1 MVISLGEPYLA
12 SRLCC
17 QVILLQRR
25 HETLTHRI
33 TDCMPD
39 NERKYW
45 SRSDDV
51 RPHQMLVQTPQKDP
65 NPSTPRHCPDQLSSH
80 SSRPM
85 IPDKLGVLSQ
95 AKRNLRLVTCSSSSK
110 PAHVFVFSCA
120 AVHCHYCILLL
131 LMGLASLECLYVHV
145 VKRRHSLHCG
155 RETRYKRGKHVTQ
168 YSSRRRNGNR
178 LVRPVSPAL

>member
-1 MVISLGEPYLA
+1 MTGCSAFHAVKALSEWCAVMVISLGEPYLP
-12 SRLCC
+12 SRLCR
-17 QVILLQRR
+17 QAILLQRR

-33 TDCMPD
+33 TDCLPD

-65 NPSTPRHCPDQLSSH
+65 NPSIPRHCPDQLSSH

-110 PAHVFVFSCA
+110 LRTCLCSAVLLSTATTASSC
-120 AVHCHYCILLL
+120 C
-131 LMGLASLECLYVHV
+131 
-145 VKRRHSLHCG
+145 
-155 RETRYKRGKHVTQ
+155 
-168 YSSRRRNGNR
+168 
-178 LVRPVSPAL
+178 